1 MVKGLLISL
10 VVYSLI
16 AIWYVVPWLKKL
28 DKRQALTAPLWI
40 HVFRYVTLY
49 LLVAQREGYAISDQM
64 LKVVVIGDL
73 SGAVLALAGIIF
85 LRMRSRLGPIFA
97 ALVLIASI
105 ADFAV
110 GTYVRSHQGR
120 TPRQPACGGWSLFS
134 SLRSSSSLCL
144 FSVGNF
150 TSGEG
155 KRCPAQNN
163 CCPSVLTE
171 LAQC

>member
-1 MVKGLLISL
+1 MVTGLLISL

-28 DKRQALTAPLWI
+28 DKRQALTAPLWV

-49 LLVAQREGYAISDQM
+49 LLVARGEGYAISNQV
-64 LKVVVIGDL
+64 LNVVVIGDL

-85 LRMRSRLGPIFA
+85 LRLRLRLGPIFA

-110 GTYVRSHQGR
+110 GTYVRSQVGQDPEA
-120 TPRQPACGGWSLFS
+120 TGVWWLVFVFFAPLVLVTLPLLGWQLYQRRGEG
-134 SLRSSSSLCL
+134 LSSS
-144 FSVGNF
+144 
-150 TSGEG
+150 
-155 KRCPAQNN
+155 
-163 CCPSVLTE
+163 
-171 LAQC
+171 